1 MDCFC
6 EMTASGLKRLAMSHP
21 CPDRKE
27 CEANAHDE
35 TKRYEIAWRL
45 GTLLSYLDEGIPR

>member
-6 EMTASGLKRLAMSHP
+6 EMTASGLKSLAMSHP

-27 CEANAHDE
+27 WEANAHDE
-35 TKRYEIAWRL
+35 KKRYEIVWRL
-45 GTLLSYLDEGIPR
+45 GKLLSYPDEGIQR